1 MLKLTIAVLA
11 VALAGTASAGGWRSL
26 RVDGSSEAAFGES
39 VAALQEKLTPARR
52 YTFERALQDILIQ
65 GTKGAEGEQRETT
78 TSEYWRQLDGL
89 GYEEVVTFTDPTGE
103 TARRYR
109 ATYNPVRNGDGP
121 RAASA
126 AALSPAGEPSPPISW
141 TGHQVRGATQAD
153 MGPAGYRSGLP

>member
-1 MLKLTIAVLA
+1 MLKLAIAVLA

-52 YTFERALQDILIQ
+52 YTFERALQDILIH

-109 ATYNPVRNGDGP
+109 AAYNPHLNGDRRSGAAVGTLP
-121 RAASA
+121 AASWRRDV
-126 AALSPAGEPSPPISW
+126 SPPIV
-141 TGHQVRGATQAD
+141 GGEQMRGATAGD
-153 MGPAGYRSGLP
+153 MGPARNWN